1 MPNHDARPR
10 PGPLAYLI
18 PELESRLPALLDEV
32 GERLR
37 EYWPDY
43 ARFLA
48 ESRHEVNGAAAAF
61 VHSLVAIAHQD
72 LSYRPAGSP
81 EAGGGP
87 GEGQPEAG
95 SPSEDGQPPAS
106 GTWVRPA
113 SGTGVPPA
121 SGTGV
126 PPVSGT
132 WVRPE
137 EGPQDAMFEEIGRL
151 QWRQGRELTT
161 LLSAYQVGAR
171 VAWHHVSGT
180 ALEVGVEPAG
190 LAALAEAVFV
200 FVDRLSSASAR
211 GYVRAQSE
219 AAVTRE
225 RLRHEVA
232 ELLLSDRSDSVAVRA
247 AADRAGWP
255 LPREAAVV
263 LVEPSNEVGR
273 QLVARLPW
281 SCLSICRP
289 GLLCA
294 IVPDPAGPGRRQR
307 LASVLR
313 GAQAVV
319 GHPVALDS
327 LPASLRIAEIAA
339 ELRRAGLLT
348 EDPVFVEEHLDAIIV
363 HRDPRL
369 LRALRRQCLA
379 PLAGLAPAVQERLAE
394 TLASWLR
401 HMGDRRAVA
410 TELHVHPQTV
420 RYRLGQ
426 LREHFGAALDDPV
439 SRARLTLVLAWGSP
453 AAGQGAG

>member
-1 MPNHDARPR
+1 MPKYDPQPR
-10 PGPLAYLI
+10 HGPLTYLI
-18 PELESRLPALLDEV
+18 PELEGRLPALLDEV

-43 ARFLA
+43 ARFLT

-61 VHSLVAIAHQD
+61 VHSLVALAHQD
-72 LSYRPAGSP
+72 LSYRPAGSSDYG
-81 EAGGGP
+81 AGPVTSGP
-87 GEGQPEAG
+87 RAAEG
-95 SPSEDGQPPAS
+95 PPA
-106 GTWVRPA
+106 GNRP
-113 SGTGVPPA
+113 GVPGVPGVPPA
-121 SGTGV
+121 ASLGGQ
-126 PPVSGT
+126 PAPGA
-132 WVRPE
+132 WGEPE

-171 VAWHHVSGT
+171 VAWHHVSST

-200 FVDRLSSASAR
+200 FVDRLSSASVR
-211 GYVRAQSE
+211 GYVREQSE

-225 RLRHEVA
+225 RLREEVA

-247 AADRAGWP
+247 AATRAGWP
-255 LPREAAVV
+255 LPKEAAVV
-263 LVEPSNEVGR
+263 LVEPSNEVG
-273 QLVARLPW
+273 QHLLARLPW
-281 SCLSICRP
+281 PCLSVRRS
-289 GLLCA
+289 GLLGA

-307 LASVLR
+307 LATVLH
-313 GAQAVV
+313 GGQAVV
-319 GHPVALDS
+319 GHPVALGS
-327 LPASLRIAEIAA
+327 LPASLRIAEVAA

-348 EDPVFVEEHLDAIIV
+348 QDPVFVEEHLDAIIV

-369 LRALRRQCLA
+369 LQALRRQCLA

-394 TLASWLR
+394 TLASWLW

-410 TELHVHPQTV
+410 AELHIHPQTV

-426 LREHFGAALDDPV
+426 LREHFGAALEDPA
-439 SRARLTLVLAWGSP
+439 SRVRLTLVLAWGSP
-453 AAGQGAG
+453 AAESGAG